1 MLNASD
7 LSILDA
13 VKAPSY
19 SLLLAGLLMDF
30 ITFKIETGPMDLHFV
45 FLNLPIFQLFFSIF
59 GHYVN
64 SLDVTHTCLEFNF

>member
-1 MLNASD
+1 
-7 LSILDA
+7 
-13 VKAPSY
+13 
-19 SLLLAGLLMDF
+19 MDF